1 MNLVVGIIVYL
12 LSNKGIYTQKFL
24 FAISSFGSDD
34 KYDLFAC
41 VYFGRELHNDFSVGL
56 QF

>member
-12 LSNKGIYTQKFL
+12 LSNKGTNTQKFL
-24 FAISSFGSDD
+24 FIFSSFGGDD
-34 KYDLFAC
+34 KYDRFAS
-41 VYFGRELHNDFSVGL
+41 VYFGRELHNDFSLGL